1 MWYRARPRRSMGPL
15 TSSISYS
22 SSASISSAS
31 LSTRA
36 GSSAGHEPAWNGSNS
51 ETWKMGCFLH
61 LDGRVRRIAEPN
73 YGLLQPLDIPHQAW
87 RSISMAFI
95 SGLPGSNGFTQI
107 WVVADQLTKIA
118 HFISMVTCEKSPAK
132 DLARRLHCLPADT
145 VSDRSPV
152 FISSLRKELMEHLRE
167 ELNMSTAFS
176 PQTDGQTERINH
188 ILEGDLRH
196 NPPSSRITEQTSYR
210 WLSMPTTPPPLRPR
224 RSRRSSP
231 TMGSIQKPS
240 G

>member
-22 SSASISSAS
+22 SSASISSVS

-36 GSSAGHEPAWNGSNS
+36 GSGAGHEPAWNGSNS
-51 ETWKMGCFLH
+51 ETWKVGCFLH

-73 YGLLQPLDIPHQAW
+73 YKLLQPLNIPHQAR

-95 SGLPGSNGFTQI
+95 SGLAGSKGFTQI

-132 DLARRLHCLPADT
+132 DLTRRLHGLPADT

-152 FISSLRKELMEHLRE
+152 FISSFRKELMEHLRE
-167 ELNMSTAFS
+167 ELNMSTAFN
-176 PQTDGQTERINH
+176 PQTDGQTERINQ

-210 WLSMPTTPPPLRPR
+210 WLSMPTTPPSLRPR